1 MTGRIFAAPIRYVQ
15 DAGALAQLPALLA
28 GYGARPIILADAAA
42 PEALR
47 LEIEQQLR
55 GSTASVILAFRP
67 APCTAAEIERL
78 CETARALEADVAVGL
93 GDAGAIFLAKGV
105 SLALGLPLVTIATVP
120 ACHAPT
126 SRILEI
132 RDDGAAPGETKQLPR
147 HPDLV
152 LVDSVV
158 LAAAPARH
166 FIAGMGDAIARKIEV
181 EQSAEAGA
189 RSLLDG
195 RQTVLAAAA
204 ADAAYRTIR
213 EHGVAALVQRAR
225 HETGEALERV
235 IEAMV
240 LLGGIAHESGG
251 PSIAHAL
258 ARALASLPACRTV
271 LHGELVAFALLA
283 QLVFEERPASMLG
296 DLVGCYR
303 ALGLPA
309 RLGEIGIVGD
319 TAPMLALA
327 ARRSGDAWLVPVD
340 AKRLADAIARV
351 DTLVAK

>member
-1 MTGRIFAAPIRYVQ
+1 MTARIFAAPIRYIQ

-28 GYGARPIILADAAA
+28 GHGTRPFILADAAA

-55 GSTASVILAFRP
+55 GSTTSVILAVCP

-93 GDAGAIFLAKGV
+93 GGAGALFLAKGV
-105 SLALGLPLVTIATVP
+105 SLALGLPLVAIPTVP

-132 RDDGAAPGETKQLPR
+132 EEDGAAPGETKQLPR

-166 FIAGMGDAIARKIEV
+166 FIAGMGDAIARKFEV
-181 EQSAEAGA
+181 EQGA
-189 RSLLDG
+189 KVGALNLLDG
-195 RQTVLAAAA
+195 RPTVLAAAA

-213 EHGVAALVQRAR
+213 EHGAAALVLRAR
-225 HETGEALERV
+225 RESGEALERV
-235 IEAMV
+235 VEAMV
-240 LLGGIAHESGG
+240 LLTGIAHESGG

-271 LHGELVAFALLA
+271 LHGELVAFALLV
-283 QLVFEERPASMLG
+283 QLVFEERPADMLG
-296 DLVGCYR
+296 DLVGFYR
-303 ALGLPA
+303 GLGLPA

-319 TAPMLALA
+319 TAPMLAAA
-327 ARRSGDAWLVPVD
+327 ARRSGDAWLVPVN
-340 AKRLADAIARV
+340 ARRLADANARV
-351 DTLVAK
+351 DTLAAK